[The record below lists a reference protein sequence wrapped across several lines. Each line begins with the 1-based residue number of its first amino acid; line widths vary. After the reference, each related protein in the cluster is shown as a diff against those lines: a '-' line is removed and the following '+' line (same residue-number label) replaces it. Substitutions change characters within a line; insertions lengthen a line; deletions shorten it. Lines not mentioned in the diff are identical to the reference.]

1 MKGINM
7 SFMAI
12 FPLLFAGMVDA
23 QSDLSTAMLKPLRGN
38 LVTFSSVTQKDSVV
52 LVCFWA
58 STSDISVDELNAIN
72 ANYEKWKSSIHFKM
86 LAVSVDE
93 GKSVSRVRPTVNM
106 NGWVFDVYTDINGD
120 LQKALNSNN
129 LPQSMIIKNGK
140 VLYRQSGFQK
150 GTENYLFQKIIA
162 ISEGVLK

>member
-38 LVTFSSVTQKDSVV
+38 LVSFSSVTQKDSVV

>member
-1 MKGINM
+1 
-7 SFMAI
+7 MAI

-38 LVTFSSVTQKDSVV
+38 LVSFSSVTQKDSVV